1 MEANAV
7 IADAPQG
14 HIVLVGEV
22 PVVPVQ
28 PGAVPEGPVLVA
40 PPAAAA
46 DPLGDPVVPPAGP
59 PFPGPVECPYG
70 TQELW
75 EEADVEGSPYQAANA
90 AGPLSKRL
98 FFAHSPQ
105 NAGVMCCM
113 ECFFMAPH
121 GTFHRACHVR
131 QRQGLLDAEPP
142 TSTLVRFA
150 SGVQAG
156 AAVHQWSQERAAER
170 MVAQEAREA
179 AEAGRAVAA
188 LEELTAARAEVHRLR
203 LLATQAE
210 GAAVSMAGAGHS
222 LQARGGAF
230 GDGGSGL
237 RASAGGAA
245 VAGSCDPTGR
255 ASGLDSAAVVEVVT
269 AGGSEA
275 SSVLGYLEAL
285 HTDIQALTA
294 KALAN
299 MSGAD
304 RDAACQAAMGRL
316 SQWALAFLLGIP
328 QGTQALALLGY
339 RAVER
344 GAGSGAGAPA
354 GLPVVSPVTQV
365 SVIQA
370 ASRLNT
376 LVSEVR
382 AWVEAAT
389 KGGDAL
395 AGGVKVVSL
404 GEDMQSYPVGTV
416 ISKGTKEFIR
426 LPGSSTGVLLGKDG
440 GASEAPVVLVLRLGI
455 SSLHVGCRGVQDH
468 LGRQA
473 SGIIWAGGVKP
484 EAGWELE
491 VSRALQQGL
500 VPPLMGARVG
510 EGRWLTTF
518 NAYVMFVTTSHDE
531 ADPLRTDV
539 RALQKSMP
547 RHATLWGMDIV
558 ADTWEATAAAFNAE
572 VRAALSMFS
581 LEVSAVSADFATGA
595 RGLPMSSFSVLFQNE
610 LIIQTHK
617 ARIRT
622 EAGKVSTVGRV
633 VGAITVKGVAK
644 SGAGAGA
651 GAGGSGAGT
660 APVVSFNDASV
671 VGDKRGRAAIP
682 CKYERDHGACN
693 SSVCSYQHSKGRKGG
708 K

>member
-1 MEANAV
+1 MWRDLPIRRPMPRDRSPSVCSSRTLPKTRGSCAAWSAFSWRPMGPSTEHATSGRGRGSWMRSLQR
-7 IADAPQG
+7 PRWCG
-14 HIVLVGEV
+14 L
-22 PVVPVQ
+22 PVV
-28 PGAVPEGPVLVA
+28 
-40 PPAAAA
+40 
-46 DPLGDPVVPPAGP
+46 
-59 PFPGPVECPYG
+59 
-70 TQELW
+70 
-75 EEADVEGSPYQAANA
+75 S
-90 AGPLSKRL
+90 
-98 FFAHSPQ
+98 
-105 NAGVMCCM
+105 
-113 ECFFMAPH
+113 
-121 GTFHRACHVR
+121 
-131 QRQGLLDAEPP
+131 RQGRL
-142 TSTLVRFA
+142 SI
-150 SGVQAG
+150 SGLRSG
-156 AAVHQWSQERAAER
+156 LRNGWSHRRLET
-170 MVAQEAREA
+170 REA

-188 LEELTAARAEVHRLR
+188 LEDLTAARAEVHRLR

-404 GEDMQSYPVGTV
+404 GEDMQSYPVGAV
-416 ISKGTKEFIR
+416 IRCEDCH
-426 LPGSSTGVLLGKDG
+426 VLSCT
-440 GASEAPVVLVLRLGI
+440 AVL
-455 SSLHVGCRGVQDH
+455 
-468 LGRQA
+468 
-473 SGIIWAGGVKP
+473 
-484 EAGWELE
+484 
-491 VSRALQQGL
+491 
-500 VPPLMGARVG
+500 
-510 EGRWLTTF
+510 
-518 NAYVMFVTTSHDE
+518 
-531 ADPLRTDV
+531 
-539 RALQKSMP
+539 
-547 RHATLWGMDIV
+547 
-558 ADTWEATAAAFNAE
+558 
-572 VRAALSMFS
+572 
-581 LEVSAVSADFATGA
+581 
-595 RGLPMSSFSVLFQNE
+595 
-610 LIIQTHK
+610 
-617 ARIRT
+617 
-622 EAGKVSTVGRV
+622 
-633 VGAITVKGVAK
+633 
-644 SGAGAGA
+644 
-651 GAGGSGAGT
+651 
-660 APVVSFNDASV
+660 
-671 VGDKRGRAAIP
+671 
-682 CKYERDHGACN
+682 
-693 SSVCSYQHSKGRKGG
+693 
-708 K
+708 